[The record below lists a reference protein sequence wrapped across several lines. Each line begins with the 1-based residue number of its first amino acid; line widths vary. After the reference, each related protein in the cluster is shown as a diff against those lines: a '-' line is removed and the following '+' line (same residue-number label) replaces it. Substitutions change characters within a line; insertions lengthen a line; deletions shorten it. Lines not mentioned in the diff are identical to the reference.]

1 MVKIADRILF
11 YLILKPVSY
20 MPLGLL
26 YAMSSVVA
34 FLTYYLVRYRRKV
47 VRRNLTAAF
56 PEKTIA
62 EITAIEKGF
71 YLHFTDFIMESIK
84 AISISERQLSKRT
97 SIKNPELLEKYYAA
111 GKNILVTCGHYNN
124 WEFYALSLPRMTQYK
139 TYSVYQP
146 LKNTFYDKILYNSRV
161 RNGMKL
167 IRTKELIP
175 FFSVPS
181 TERRMVVIVNDQS
194 PSNIQTAHWNT
205 FLNQPTGWNIG
216 PEKLAR
222 KYDYAV
228 LFGYS
233 RRIRRG
239 VYEVEFS
246 VLSEN
251 PTAMPEG
258 AITDVYSQILE
269 KLITEKPQFWLWSH
283 KRWKH
288 PQPLKHEKPVV
299 VSQQIAS

>member
-1 MVKIADRILF
+1 M
-11 YLILKPVSY
+11 SY